1 MEHKENTGVLF
12 RNTYKTKDSQPDYK
26 GTALID
32 GKLKEV
38 AMWVN
43 TSKENLQYFKA
54 QFQDSTKEVEQGG
67 IQKDQEIKKEQ
78 KDDGLP
84 F

>member
-12 RNTYKTKDSQPDYK
+12 RNKYKEKDSQPDYK

-38 AMWVN
+38 ALWIN
-43 TSKENLQYFKA
+43 TSKNNVQYFKA

-67 IQKDQEIKKEQ
+67 IQKDQEIKKKQ

>member
-1 MEHKENTGVLF
+1 MKHKENTGALF
-12 RNTYKTKDSQPDYK
+12 RNDYKKKESQPDYK

-38 AMWVN
+38 ALWIN

-67 IQKDQEIKKEQ
+67 IQKDQEIKKQQ

>member
-1 MEHKENTGVLF
+1 MEHKQNTGVLF
-12 RNTYKTKDSQPDYK
+12 RNKYKEKDSQPDYK

-38 AMWVN
+38 ALWIN
-43 TSKENLQYFKA
+43 TSKNNVQYFKA

-67 IQKDQEIKKEQ
+67 IQKDQEIKKQQ

>member
-12 RNTYKTKDSQPDYK
+12 RNKYKEKDSQPDYK

-38 AMWVN
+38 ALWIN
-43 TSKENLQYFKA
+43 TSKNNVQYFKA

-67 IQKDQEIKKEQ
+67 IQKDQEIKKQQ

>member
-1 MEHKENTGVLF
+1 MEHKENTGILF
-12 RNTYKTKDSQPDYK
+12 RNKYKEKESQPDYK

-38 AMWVN
+38 ALWVN
-43 TSKENLQYFKA
+43 TSKNNVQYFKA

-67 IQKDQEIKKEQ
+67 VQKDQEIKKEQ

>member
-12 RNTYKTKDSQPDYK
+12 RNKYKEKDSQPDYK

-38 AMWVN
+38 ALWIN
-43 TSKENLQYFKA
+43 TSKNNVQYFKA

-67 IQKDQEIKKEQ
+67 IQKDQEIKNEQ

>member
-12 RNTYKTKDSQPDYK
+12 RNKYKEKDSQPDYK

-43 TSKENLQYFKA
+43 TSKSNVQYFKA

-67 IQKDQEIKKEQ
+67 IQKDHEIKKKQ
-78 KDDGLP
+78 IDDDLP

>member
-12 RNTYKTKDSQPDYK
+12 RNDYKKKESQPDYK

-38 AMWVN
+38 ALWIN
-43 TSKENLQYFKA
+43 TSKNNVQYFKA

>member
-12 RNTYKTKDSQPDYK
+12 RNKYKEKDSQPDYK

-38 AMWVN
+38 ALWIN
-43 TSKENLQYFKA
+43 TSKNNLQYFKA

-67 IQKDQEIKKEQ
+67 IQKDQEIKKQQ

>member
-12 RNTYKTKDSQPDYK
+12 RNKYKEKDSQPDYK

-38 AMWVN
+38 ALWIN
-43 TSKENLQYFKA
+43 TSKNNVQYFKA

>member
-12 RNTYKTKDSQPDYK
+12 RNKYKEKESQPDYK

-38 AMWVN
+38 ALWIN
-43 TSKENLQYFKA
+43 TSKNNVQYFKA